1 MTAAAASRRGDNR
14 ELVALARGGGLN
26 FIGAAITQL
35 TTVGLLLYMTRDL
48 SKNDVGLFRISVAL
62 FELLQIVALVGLGQA
77 MTRFVAVFRADR
89 DRAAVLGTIRF
100 GLIVTTVSS
109 VLVGAALFLASP
121 WLSETVYNKPDLVTP
136 LRFVAFAIPPGALT
150 AVSLAACSGFRTMR
164 PNALIGLMLDPL
176 LRLVLIVGALQ
187 LGLGLDGVFWAF
199 VIIPYVTCLMALL
212 WLFVLARGPHVRPRI
227 ERRQLTRFSSVA
239 WVATFTTQG
248 LLWLDLLILPA
259 YISAAELA
267 IYSVATS
274 IVVLAT
280 FAMSPISQSLAPR
293 IADLSRRKELR
304 RLAIAYQ
311 AAASWMLRFS
321 LPFFAIILIFP
332 RPLLGLFGTGYGAG
346 AAVTVILALGKLSDV
361 ATGPCGTMLNQAGF
375 NKLALIDNVV
385 ILILNVSLNLILIP
399 SHGIRGAAIAWTVS
413 LLGVNVARAV
423 QVRRRVVPAWPFNEG
438 TPKSLA
444 AFAWSVLAAL
454 VVREMIDGSP
464 RKELYLATPVVFA
477 VYTVLLV
484 SLGLTAEDRLVLG
497 DLLSLLK
504 RSNRRGAGAG
514 GGAGRRKAPE
524 AVVEPAD
531 ELEPAL
537 VVRGQRTPARLAR
550 RLRRRNHL
558 DQRPGT
564 IDVILDELVSPLR
577 YDVIVRQQFFAFLD
591 ANVDLLEEFRDLV
604 IEARHEPYYIWFR
617 DIVVGDRT
625 KLLKGRSLDEAFA
638 DQVERV
644 LAVRARFNP
653 ADESWGELLL
663 RELPA
668 GTETT
673 TGKTVGPRFVPV
685 DGCHRIALLRHHGRK
700 ILPAGTY
707 RLVGD
712 RQSARDNTAILVPK
726 LRLTEAEYLDY
737 LAMGFDEDTPD
748 SFAALVAAVAAHH
761 PERSAELE
769 SVISIDLPLL
779 LRGYGSAA
787 PGSS

>member
-62 FELLQIVALVGLGQA
+62 FELLMIVALVGLGQA
-77 MTRFVAVFRADR
+77 MTRYVAVFRADR
-89 DRAAVLGTIRF
+89 DRAAVLGTIRL
-100 GLIVTTVSS
+100 GLVVTTFSS
-109 VLVGAALFLASP
+109 VLVGAVLFLASP
-121 WLSETVYNKPDLVTP
+121 WLSDTVYNKPDLVTP
-136 LRFVAFAIPPGALT
+136 LRFVAFAIPPGAMT
-150 AVSLAACSGFRTMR
+150 AVALAACSGFRTMR
-164 PNALIGLMLDPL
+164 PNALIGLMLDPI

-187 LGLGLDGVFWAF
+187 LGLGLDGVFRAF
-199 VIIPYVTCLMALL
+199 VIIPYVTCLLALL
-212 WLFVLARGPHVRPRI
+212 WLFVLARGPQVPPRI
-227 ERRQLTRFSSVA
+227 ERRQIMRFSSVA

-259 YISAAELA
+259 YISASELA

-274 IVVLAT
+274 VVVLAT

-293 IADLSRRKELR
+293 IADLTRRKELR

-361 ATGPCGTMLNQAGF
+361 ATGPCGTMLNQAGL

-385 ILILNVSLNLILIP
+385 ILILNVTLNLILIP

-413 LLGVNVARAV
+413 LLGVNVARAI

-444 AFAWSVLAAL
+444 AFAWSILAAL

-464 RKELYLATPVVFA
+464 RKELYLATPVVFG

-504 RSNRRGAGAG
+504 RGNRRGAGAG
-514 GGAGRRKAPE
+514 GGAGRRKG
-524 AVVEPAD
+524 VSEPGA

-537 VVRGQRTPARLAR
+537 VVQGEKTPARLAR
-550 RLRRRNHL
+550 RFRRRNHL

-591 ANVDLLEEFRDLV
+591 ANVDLLEEFNDLV

-625 KLLKGRSLDEAFA
+625 KVLKGRSIDEAFA

-668 GTETT
+668 GTLTT

-712 RQSARDNTAILVPK
+712 RQSARDNTAILVPT
-726 LRLTEAEYLDY
+726 LRLTEAEYLDF
-737 LAMGFDEDTPD
+737 LAMGFDEDAPD
-748 SFAALVAAVAAHH
+748 SFADLVAGVAAHH

>member
-1 MTAAAASRRGDNR
+1 M
-14 ELVALARGGGLN
+14 
-26 FIGAAITQL
+26 
-35 TTVGLLLYMTRDL
+35 
-48 SKNDVGLFRISVAL
+48 
-62 FELLQIVALVGLGQA
+62 
-77 MTRFVAVFRADR
+77 
-89 DRAAVLGTIRF
+89 
-100 GLIVTTVSS
+100 
-109 VLVGAALFLASP
+109 
-121 WLSETVYNKPDLVTP
+121 
-136 LRFVAFAIPPGALT
+136 
-150 AVSLAACSGFRTMR
+150 
-164 PNALIGLMLDPL
+164 
-176 LRLVLIVGALQ
+176 Q
-187 LGLGLDGVFWAF
+187 LGLGLDGVLWAF
-199 VIIPYVTCLMALL
+199 VVIPYITCLLALL
-212 WLFVLARGPHVRPRI
+212 WLFVLARGPHVAPRS
-227 ERRQLTRFSSVA
+227 ERRQIMRFASVA

-293 IADLSRRKELR
+293 IADLTRRKELR

-361 ATGPCGTMLNQAGF
+361 ATGPCGTMLNQAGL

-385 ILILNVSLNLILIP
+385 ILVLNVSLNLILIP

-413 LLGVNVARAV
+413 LLGVNVARAI

-444 AFAWSVLAAL
+444 AFAL
-454 VVREMIDGSP
+454 VGPRRGSCVREMIDGSP
-464 RKELYLATPVVFA
+464 RKELYLATPVVFG

-484 SLGLTAEDRLVLG
+484 SLGLTAEDRLVLR

-504 RSNRRGAGAG
+504 RENRRGAGAG
-514 GGAGRRKAPE
+514 GGAGRRKAAPE
-524 AVVEPAD
+524 AVVEPAAD
-531 ELEPAL
+531 LEPAL
-537 VVRGQRTPARLAR
+537 VVQGEKTPARLAR
-550 RLRRRNHL
+550 RFRRRNHL

-591 ANVDLLEEFRDLV
+591 ANVDLLEEFSDLV

-625 KLLKGRSLDEAFA
+625 KLLKGRSIDEAFA

-668 GTETT
+668 GTQTT
-673 TGKTVGPRFVPV
+673 TGKTSGLGSCPSTAATASRSCATTAARSCRPGPI
-685 DGCHRIALLRHHGRK
+685 GWSAIASRRATTR
-700 ILPAGTY
+700 P
-707 RLVGD
+707 
-712 RQSARDNTAILVPK
+712 
-726 LRLTEAEYLDY
+726 
-737 LAMGFDEDTPD
+737 
-748 SFAALVAAVAAHH
+748 
-761 PERSAELE
+761 
-769 SVISIDLPLL
+769 
-779 LRGYGSAA
+779 
-787 PGSS
+787 SSSPSCA